1 MALRLWEPNFKASMV
16 MVSTIAVWV
25 RLNELLVEYYDAMV
39 LWEIGSAIRLVL
51 KMDTN
56 TAIGTQG
63 RYASFCVQIDLSKPL
78 VRTIQVRKLA

>member
-1 MALRLWEPNFKASMV
+1 M
-16 MVSTIAVWV
+16 
-25 RLNELLVEYYDAMV
+25 EYYDAMV

-78 VRTIQVRKLA
+78 VRMI